1 MQVEI
6 RIFVVV
12 LQTRLRRLGKSWIEG
27 TSISSV
33 EKFQSPPRDECSLP
47 MQSLDFHP
55 GNLLCWAE
63 RPGSAKSRPLRKIRG
78 SLQIAFL
85 A

>member
-6 RIFVVV
+6 RIFVIV

-33 EKFQSPPRDECSLP
+33 EKFQSPLRV
-47 MQSLDFHP
+47 
-55 GNLLCWAE
+55 
-63 RPGSAKSRPLRKIRG
+63 GSGRSNFDCDARMRARRRSKGLTAIP
-78 SLQIAFL
+78 
-85 A
+85 

>member
-6 RIFVVV
+6 RIFVIV

-33 EKFQSPPRDECSLP
+33 EKFQ
-47 MQSLDFHP
+47 
-55 GNLLCWAE
+55 
-63 RPGSAKSRPLRKIRG
+63 RPLRGESGHYYAVAASRWHAAKK
-78 SLQIAFL
+78 AFIVL
-85 A
+85 AARMLAAS